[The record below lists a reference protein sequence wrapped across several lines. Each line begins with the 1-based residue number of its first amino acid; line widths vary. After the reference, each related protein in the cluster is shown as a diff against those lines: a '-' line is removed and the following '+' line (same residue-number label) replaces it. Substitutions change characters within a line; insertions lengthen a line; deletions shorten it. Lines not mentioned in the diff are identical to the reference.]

1 MVNVHLTC
9 GELYAGALAGCLR
22 QIENLS
28 VDGAKP
34 TRGLD
39 TNELDWQ
46 MHVEGALKELA
57 AAKHF
62 GLYFGGKGQR
72 GDKDFKEFEVRSTD
86 KPHGRLL
93 VRKTDSPD
101 SFYILVT
108 GLNGNYTVHGGMYG
122 HEAMVDEY
130 WDKKMKRPCW
140 AVPQRDLREEK

>member
-1 MVNVHLTC
+1 MADVQLTC
-9 GELYAGALAGCLR
+9 AELYQGASAGMLR

-34 TRGLD
+34 TRGLK
-39 TNELDWQ
+39 TNEKDWQ
-46 MHVEGALKELA
+46 MHIEGALKELA

-93 VRKTDSPD
+93 LRKTDNPN
-101 SFYILVT
+101 SFYILIT
-108 GLNGNYTVHGGMYG
+108 GLNGAYKVHGGMYG
-122 HEAMVDEY
+122 HEAMVKDY
-130 WDKKMKRPCW
+130 WDAKMDRPCW
-140 AVPQRDLREEK
+140 AVPQIDLREEK